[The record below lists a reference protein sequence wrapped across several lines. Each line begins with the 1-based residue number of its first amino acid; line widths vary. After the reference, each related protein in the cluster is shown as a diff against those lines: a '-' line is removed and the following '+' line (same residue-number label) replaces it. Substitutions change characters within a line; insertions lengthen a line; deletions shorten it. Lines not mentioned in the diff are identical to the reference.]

1 MQIRFESIPST
12 LSEFT
17 ALPERDLGKP
27 ENTCALFLL
36 ALNLYTKN
44 KEEGVAAMNILCGPR
59 PLTPMGVQF
68 IRDRLMD
75 KAYLPMAYFDGAA
88 PQNNYIPN
96 VPYTL
101 EVYPDPRPQDVEEGY
116 TRRYLRTAGA
126 DSPRSIT
133 LRRKGNE
140 WFLWEYA
147 GILLGPDLYHTYKRA
162 F

>member
-75 KAYLPMAYFDGAA
+75 KAYLPMAYFEGAT
-88 PQNNYIPN
+88 PQNSYTPN
-96 VPYTL
+96 APYTL
-101 EVYPDPRPQDVEEGY
+101 EVYPDPRSQDVEEGY

-147 GILLGPDLYHTYKRA
+147 GILLGIRIPA
-162 F
+162 NENPWA

>member
-44 KEEGVAAMNILCGPR
+44 KDEGVAALNILCGPR
-59 PLTPMGVQF
+59 PLSPMGVQF

-75 KAYLPMAYFDGAA
+75 KPYLPLAYFDGAA
-88 PQNNYIPN
+88 PQNSYTPN

-147 GILLGPDLYHTYKRA
+147 GILLGIRIPA
-162 F
+162 NENPWA